1 MSRIADMPTM
11 RGVYADAM
19 YALGDILAYL
29 RRADRMRRTAVMPI
43 FPALLMLSSV
53 QRSAERAGRQNASPM
68 DGLEEVRTAVAHIC
82 KEVSEME
89 IEEPYNEPIDPDT
102 PPERVEPKSP
112 PRRAG
117 SAHEGLAGVAATIQG
132 KGETAAYSQRPRAS
146 SACRPS
152 MPCPSRFCRRRRQSE
167 RAAPSARAGARAR
180 RQAAGAHADGDAQ
193 GALRRC
199 RPGRKWGRVRCRVRR
214 CAPLANAAGAFA
226 SAGPHAGGMR
236 RSARCRTALR

>member
-11 RGVYADAM
+11 CGVYADAM
-19 YALGDILAYL
+19 HALGDILAYL
-29 RRADRMRRTAVMPI
+29 RRADRARRTAVMPI

-53 QRSAERAGRQNASPM
+53 QRSAGRAGRQNASPM

-89 IEEPYNEPIDPDT
+89 IEEPYSEPIGPDT
-102 PPERVEPKSP
+102 PPELVGPKSP

-132 KGETAAYSQRPRAS
+132 KGETAAYSRRPRAS

-152 MPCPSRFCRRRRQSE
+152 MPCPSRFCRVRRLQAE

-199 RPGRKWGRVRCRVRR
+199 RPG
-214 CAPLANAAGAFA
+214 ANGAASVAA
-226 SAGPHAGGMR
+226 
-236 RSARCRTALR
+236 